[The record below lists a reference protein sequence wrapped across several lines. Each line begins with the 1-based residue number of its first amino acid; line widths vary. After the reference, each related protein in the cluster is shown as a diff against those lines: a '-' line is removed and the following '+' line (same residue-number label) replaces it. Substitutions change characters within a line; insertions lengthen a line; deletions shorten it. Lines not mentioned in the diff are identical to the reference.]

1 MNNSSVWNSCDF
13 PIRKRQEKWW
23 TCNFVSSII
32 FFLLLLQCKE
42 KMRPVKRALKM
53 LESPEGTMTEKDQVS
68 QTRQVDF
75 YFSFLVPLTQLCLTR
90 SRADYK
96 ISMKNELKTSP
107 VELLPV
113 RIFCPGL
120 SGGSGNELESRMLRA
135 LLIHFDPFLSIYM
148 AIDFEKNCAVILSPK
163 TKFFL
168 SKLRYTLICNCH

>member
-1 MNNSSVWNSCDF
+1 
-13 PIRKRQEKWW
+13 
-23 TCNFVSSII
+23 
-32 FFLLLLQCKE
+32 
-42 KMRPVKRALKM
+42 M

-75 YFSFLVPLTQLCLTR
+75 YFSFLVPLTQLCLIR
-90 SRADYK
+90 SRGDYK
-96 ISMKNELKTSP
+96 ISMKNQLKTSP

-120 SGGSGNELESRMLRA
+120 SGGRGNELESRMLRA

-148 AIDFEKNCAVILSPK
+148 SIDFEKNCAVILSQK

-168 SKLRYTLICNCH
+168 SKLRYTLICSYH

>member
-1 MNNSSVWNSCDF
+1 
-13 PIRKRQEKWW
+13 
-23 TCNFVSSII
+23 
-32 FFLLLLQCKE
+32 
-42 KMRPVKRALKM
+42 M

-75 YFSFLVPLTQLCLTR
+75 YISFLVPLTQLCLTR
-90 SRADYK
+90 SRGDYK

-107 VELLPV
+107 D

-148 AIDFEKNCAVILSPK
+148 SIDFEKNCAVILSQK

-168 SKLRYTLICNCH
+168 SKLRYTLICSYH

>member
-42 KMRPVKRALKM
+42 KMRPVKKALKM

-90 SRADYK
+90 SNWRHRRFSYFRFEFFARVQAVEVEMN
-96 ISMKNELKTSP
+96 SSP
-107 VELLPV
+107 GCSEHYWSILT
-113 RIFCPGL
+113 
-120 SGGSGNELESRMLRA
+120 
-135 LLIHFDPFLSIYM
+135 HFYQSTCLSI
-148 AIDFEKNCAVILSPK
+148 FEKNCAVILSQK

-168 SKLRYTLICNCH
+168 SKLRYILICSCH

>member
-1 MNNSSVWNSCDF
+1 
-13 PIRKRQEKWW
+13 
-23 TCNFVSSII
+23 
-32 FFLLLLQCKE
+32 
-42 KMRPVKRALKM
+42 M

-90 SRADYK
+90 SRGDYK
-96 ISMKNELKTSP
+96 ISMKKELKTSP

-148 AIDFEKNCAVILSPK
+148 SIDFEKNCAVISSQK

-168 SKLRYTLICNCH
+168 SKLRYTLICSYH

>member
-1 MNNSSVWNSCDF
+1 MNNWSVWNSCDF
-13 PIRKRQEKWW
+13 PIQKRQEKWW

-90 SRADYK
+90 SRGDNK

-113 RIFCPGL
+113 RIFFPGL

-148 AIDFEKNCAVILSPK
+148 SIDFEKNCAVILSQK

-168 SKLRYTLICNCH
+168 SKLRYTLICSYH

>member
-1 MNNSSVWNSCDF
+1 
-13 PIRKRQEKWW
+13 
-23 TCNFVSSII
+23 
-32 FFLLLLQCKE
+32 
-42 KMRPVKRALKM
+42 M

-75 YFSFLVPLTQLCLTR
+75 YFSFLVPLTQLCLIR
-90 SRADYK
+90 SRGDYK

-113 RIFCPGL
+113 RIFCSGL

-148 AIDFEKNCAVILSPK
+148 SIDF
-163 TKFFL
+163 
-168 SKLRYTLICNCH
+168 

>member
-1 MNNSSVWNSCDF
+1 
-13 PIRKRQEKWW
+13 
-23 TCNFVSSII
+23 
-32 FFLLLLQCKE
+32 
-42 KMRPVKRALKM
+42 M

-90 SRADYK
+90 SRGDYK
-96 ISMKNELKTSP
+96 ISMKKELKTWP

-148 AIDFEKNCAVILSPK
+148 SIDFEKNCAVISSQK

-168 SKLRYTLICNCH
+168 SKLRYTLICSYH

>member
-13 PIRKRQEKWW
+13 PIRKRQEKGW

-120 SGGSGNELESRMLRA
+120 SGGSGNELKSRMLRA
-135 LLIHFDPFLSIYM
+135 LLIHFDPFWPISINPHVYRFWKKLCGY
-148 AIDFEKNCAVILSPK
+148 FESENKIFPQ
-163 TKFFL
+163 
-168 SKLRYTLICNCH
+168 